1 MPENKF
7 HDVTVV
13 LLAGGGGT
21 RFWPLST
28 PARPKQFLTELTG
41 RSLFQQAVERARLL
55 APPDRIFIL
64 TNQAFAALVAEQA
77 PEIPSANVVL
87 EPLRRD
93 TAAAL
98 VLGALLVEHLAP
110 GHIMVAMPSDHLI
123 GPLDAFQATLHS
135 AVTAARDGGLGT
147 IGITP
152 AYPATGYGYLLAA
165 KRPQALEPM
174 PVEKFVEK
182 PDRARA
188 EQYVASGRYFW
199 NSGMF
204 VWRAAELLE
213 AAKRLAPA
221 VYGPLADL
229 GKSFATPA
237 FPAELRRAFEAVQ
250 PISIDYAVMENS
262 SNVWLVPAAF
272 RWSDVGGWSAA
283 LELLPAAA
291 NGNHVRGPAVLHDV
305 ADSVVLTDDDH
316 PVLVAGLTGVV
327 VVHGPGGI
335 LVCPRD
341 RVDQIKPLVEQI
353 LRR

>member
-1 MPENKF
+1 MSNTKF
-7 HDVTVV
+7 HDISVV

-28 PARPKQFLTELTG
+28 PDRPKQFLTELTG

-55 APPDRIFIL
+55 VPPERILVL
-64 TNQAFAALVAEQA
+64 TNEAFAGFVADQA
-77 PEIPSANVVL
+77 PEIPPANVIL

-98 VLGALLVEHLAP
+98 VLGALLVERLAP
-110 GHIMVAMPSDHLI
+110 GNIMVAMPSDHLI
-123 GPLDAFQATLHS
+123 GPLDAFCATLDS
-135 AVTAARDGGLGT
+135 AVTVARVGGLGA

-152 AYPATGYGYLLAA
+152 TYPATGYGYLRAA
-165 KRPQALEPM
+165 GRPQALEPM

-182 PDRARA
+182 PDRSRA

-199 NSGMF
+199 NSGLF
-204 VWRAAELLE
+204 VWRAAALLE
-213 AAKRLAPA
+213 AAARLAPA
-221 VYGPLADL
+221 VYQPLADL
-229 GKSFATPA
+229 GQSFATPA
-237 FPAELRRAFEAVQ
+237 FPADLRRAFDAV
-250 PISIDYAVMENS
+250 PAISIDYAVMENS

-272 RWSDVGGWSAA
+272 HWSDVGGWSAA

-316 PVLVAGLTGVV
+316 PVIVAGLTGLVV
-327 VVHGPGGI
+327 VRGPGGL

>member
-1 MPENKF
+1 MPNNKF

-28 PARPKQFLTELTG
+28 PARPKQFLTELTP
-41 RSLFQQAVERARLL
+41 RSLYQQAVERARLL
-55 APPDRIFIL
+55 APPERILVL
-64 TNQAFAALVAEQA
+64 TNEAFAGFVAEQS
-77 PEIPSANVVL
+77 PEIPPANVVL

-98 VLGALLVEHLAP
+98 ILGAVLVERLTP
-110 GHIMVAMPSDHLI
+110 GNIMVAMPSDHLVR
-123 GPLDAFQATLHS
+123 PLDAFRATLDA

-152 AYPATGYGYLLAA
+152 TYPATGYGYLLAA
-165 KRPQALEPM
+165 DRPQSLEPM

-182 PDRARA
+182 PDRPRA

-199 NSGMF
+199 NSGLF
-204 VWRAAELLE
+204 VWRAAALLE
-213 AAKRLAPA
+213 AAARLAPA
-221 VYGPLADL
+221 VYGPLAGL
-229 GKSFATPA
+229 GRAFGSPA
-237 FPAELRRAFEAVQ
+237 FPAELRSAFEAVQ
-250 PISIDYAVMENS
+250 PISIDYAIMENS
-262 SNVWLVPAAF
+262 TNVWLVPAAF
-272 RWSDVGGWSAA
+272 QWSDVGGWSAA

-291 NGNHVRGPAVLHDV
+291 HGNHVSGLAVLHDV
-305 ADSVVLTDDDH
+305 ADSVVLTDADH
-316 PVLVAGLTGVV
+316 PVIVVGLSGYVV
-327 VVHGPGGI
+327 IRGPGGI